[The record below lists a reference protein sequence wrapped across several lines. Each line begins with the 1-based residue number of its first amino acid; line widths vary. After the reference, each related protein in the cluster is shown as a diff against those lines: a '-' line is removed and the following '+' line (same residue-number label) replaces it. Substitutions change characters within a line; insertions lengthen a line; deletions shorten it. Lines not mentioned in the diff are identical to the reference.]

1 MNDAFDFLYTDY
13 FPLTNV
19 AYITDSFD
27 KYQENNRSMFC
38 IFLYNTNTHGNISQW
53 TKFMDLM
60 MEINTHVEKVIINL
74 TTNNLL
80 KIISLI
86 TIPIEIEVSYHRQV
100 SVVPE

>member
-1 MNDAFDFLYTDY
+1 
-13 FPLTNV
+13 
-19 AYITDSFD
+19 
-27 KYQENNRSMFC
+27 
-38 IFLYNTNTHGNISQW
+38 
-53 TKFMDLM
+53 MDLM

-80 KIISLI
+80 KIIRLI